1 MATLKNTTVND
12 TGFLTLPAGTTAQ
25 RPGSVANGMI
35 RYNTSTAA
43 VEAYANGA
51 WGTISAGAL
60 GSQSNPASSPTA
72 IYTANPSAANG
83 WYYYT
88 TGSTTY
94 GAFTRFN
101 WQLSRHWMLVLK
113 VLNRGDMP
121 SGSAF
126 WTNTALNNEN
136 DQDISGGSWA
146 KYAGWNNFQ
155 WSYVLMDMNG
165 TIPAIMQFNNPRTM
179 YDAMQNNA
187 AAGFGGLGCNS
198 TTPTI
203 TTNLRYDQA
212 GFYQSGGPFGA
223 QTGNE
228 PIIQLYGI
236 NSFGNNS
243 TNGNP
248 DNAGLSSVAR
258 AGARVGCALDEGGHV
273 FNNGNNGG
281 SDSGFGFGFCAGNE
295 GRTGSCGYAEWA
307 SSAVVNTV
315 PGRLWVS

>member
-1 MATLKNTTVND
+1 MATLKNTTISD
-12 TGFLTLPAGTTAQ
+12 TGHLTLPSGTTAQ
-25 RPGSVANGMI
+25 RPGAAANGMI
-35 RYNTSTAA
+35 RFNTSTNSL
-43 VEAYANGA
+43 EAYANGA
-51 WGTISAGAL
+51 WGVVASGAL
-60 GSQSNPASSPTA
+60 GSSVNPASSPAA
-72 IYTANPSAANG
+72 IYSANSSSANG

-101 WQLSRHWMLVLK
+101 WQLGRHWMLVLK

-126 WTNTALNNEN
+126 WTNATLNNEN

-146 KYAGWNNFQ
+146 KYAGWNNFTCN
-155 WSYVLMDMNG
+155 YILLDMNG
-165 TIPAIMQFNNPRTM
+165 TIPAIMQFTNGATM
-179 YDAMQNNA
+179 YNFMQNNA
-187 AAGFGGLGCNS
+187 GAAFGGLGCNA

-203 TTNLRYDQA
+203 TTNLAYTQA
-212 GFYQSGGPFGA
+212 GFYQSGGPFA
-223 QTGNE
+223 QQTGFE
-228 PIIQLYGI
+228 PIVQLYGI
-236 NSFGNNS
+236 NSFANNAS
-243 TNGNP
+243 NGNP

-258 AGARVGCALDEGGHV
+258 AGARVGCALDEGGHA

-295 GRTGSCGYAEWA
+295 ARTGSCGYAEWA